1 MRSFLRKGLLSEEH
15 LGFAEVSLL
24 RTARTLLEDLPRVRV
39 ERALHLLSK
48 RFPERALSSLRLG
61 TSGRRVVVRDGA
73 ATWDAETG
81 QTLLPFEAATR
92 ASSAPIAFVPDAA
105 AANAEEPALPL
116 DADALVARGAALEAE
131 GRNREALDAYEAAA
145 LSDPGWSEPHAEAAR
160 VAEALGDKASAIRH
174 LKELRR
180 LR

>member
-1 MRSFLRKGLLSEEH
+1 MRSFLRKGLLSEER

-81 QTLLPFEAATR
+81 QALLPFEVAGAP
-92 ASSAPIAFVPDAA
+92 APSAPIAFASADAA
-105 AANAEEPALPL
+105 AAEEPALPL

-145 LSDPGWSEPHAEAAR
+145 LSDPGWSAPHLEAAR
-160 VAEALGDKASAIRH
+160 LAETLGDKATAIRH
-174 LKELRR
+174 LKEVRR

>member
-1 MRSFLRKGLLSEEH
+1 MRSFLRKGLLSEER

-61 TSGRRVVVRDGA
+61 ASGRRVVVRDGA
-73 ATWDAETG
+73 AIWDAETG
-81 QTLLPFEAATR
+81 QALLPFEVAGAPPP
-92 ASSAPIAFVPDAA
+92 SAPIAFASGDGA
-105 AANAEEPALPL
+105 AEEPDLPL
-116 DADALVARGAALEAE
+116 DADSLLARGAALEAE

-145 LSDPGWSEPHAEAAR
+145 LCDPGWSDPHLAAAR
-160 VAEALGDKASAIRH
+160 LAETLGDKATAIRH
-174 LKELRR
+174 LKEVRR

>member
-1 MRSFLRKGLLSEEH
+1 MRSFLRKGLLSEER

-81 QTLLPFEAATR
+81 QALLPFEAATR

-105 AANAEEPALPL
+105 ANAEEPTLPL

-131 GRNREALDAYEAAA
+131 GRNSEALDAYEAAA

-160 VAEALGDKASAIRH
+160 LAETLGDKASAIRH